1 MKRWCPLCEEHTEV
15 RLCGERI
22 EDATGLGYA
31 CPDEHPILHAV
42 RAHLRHYQ
50 SGMVVKVRA
59 HSRGHGELFQV
70 KDYRIP
76 AT

>member
-31 CPDEHPILHAV
+31 CPDELCA
-42 RAHLRHYQ
+42 
-50 SGMVVKVRA
+50 KC
-59 HSRGHGELFQV
+59 GEE
-70 KDYRIP
+70 YE
-76 AT
+76 